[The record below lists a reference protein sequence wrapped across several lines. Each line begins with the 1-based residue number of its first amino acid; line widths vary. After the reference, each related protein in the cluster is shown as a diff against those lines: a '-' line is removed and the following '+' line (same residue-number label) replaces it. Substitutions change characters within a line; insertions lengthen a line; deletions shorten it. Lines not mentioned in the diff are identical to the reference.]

1 MPVDKY
7 KAFYEIVKMLMKF
20 DLTKLRAIQKELSVL
35 SKVRDVDKLI
45 GFPSKRI
52 RRNVTK
58 RGSRNMNKTK
68 RKTSKKRPSPAQLR
82 ARKQFAMR
90 VKRGDFR

>member
-1 MPVDKY
+1 
-7 KAFYEIVKMLMKF
+7 MLMRM

-35 SKVRDVDKLI
+35 SKV
-45 GFPSKRI
+45 
-52 RRNVTK
+52 TK
-58 RGSRNMNKTK
+58 SVQRKTKNGSRSMNKTK
-68 RKTSKKRPSPAQLR
+68 RKSSKKKPSPAQLR

>member
-7 KAFYEIVKMLMKF
+7 KAFYEIVKMLMRM

-35 SKVRDVDKLI
+35 SKV
-45 GFPSKRI
+45 
-52 RRNVTK
+52 TK
-58 RGSRNMNKTK
+58 SVQRKTKNGSRSMNKTK
-68 RKTSKKRPSPAQLR
+68 RKSSKKKPSPAQLR

>member
-1 MPVDKY
+1 MR
-7 KAFYEIVKMLMKF
+7 M

-35 SKVRDVDKLI
+35 SKV
-45 GFPSKRI
+45 
-52 RRNVTK
+52 TK
-58 RGSRNMNKTK
+58 SVQRKTKNGSRSMNKTK
-68 RKTSKKRPSPAQLR
+68 RKSSKKKPSPAQLR